1 MQSKHILDDK
11 TQTTKTAEIPDR
23 PLFRIYTVDFEH
35 PVEDSMEVRLA
46 YVHDAVG
53 ELPAIAHYETD
64 EERQRLDIAFAAS
77 CDAAEMSSFSS

>member
-1 MQSKHILDDK
+1 
-11 TQTTKTAEIPDR
+11 
-23 PLFRIYTVDFEH
+23 
-35 PVEDSMEVRLA
+35 MEVRLA